1 VITENGIATADDQ
14 ERVAYM
20 RDHLAVVAAAIRDG
34 IDVRGFMYWSAF
46 DNFEWNEGYRP
57 QFGIVGIDRD
67 DGLRREVRASARAYG
82 ELARTRSLHV
92 FEEAAEGK

>member
-1 VITENGIATADDQ
+1 VITENGIATADDR

-34 IDVRGFMYWSAF
+34 IDIRGFMYWSAF

-57 QFGIVGIDRD
+57 KFGIVAIDRND
-67 DGLRREVRASARAYG
+67 DLRRVVLPSARAYG
-82 ELARTRSLHV
+82 ELARTRSLKV
-92 FEEAAEGK
+92 FEDAATG